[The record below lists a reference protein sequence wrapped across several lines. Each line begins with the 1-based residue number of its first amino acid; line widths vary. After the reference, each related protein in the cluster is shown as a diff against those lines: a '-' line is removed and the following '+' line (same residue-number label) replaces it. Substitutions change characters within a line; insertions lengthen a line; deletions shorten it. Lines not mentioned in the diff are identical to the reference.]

1 MGFSTESLLLFASVI
16 IFISI
21 FVSKAGSKFGI
32 PTLLLFQLVGMAF
45 GSDGLGIQF
54 NSMESAQALGIVALN
69 IILFSG
75 GMDTK
80 YSKIKP
86 IILPG
91 ILLATI
97 GVLLTALLNGIF
109 IYLLSGSAVFAV
121 SLSFPTSILLAS
133 TMSSTDSASV
143 FNVLRSQKMGLQNN
157 LRPMLELESGS
168 NDPVAYM
175 LTIAMIGII
184 NSGQE
189 VLIWNILQKFIFQI
203 CIGSICGFVFGKF
216 AVWVVNK
223 IKLANT
229 SLYPIL
235 VLCFVFFIFSMTDML
250 QGNGYLA
257 VYMSGVIVGNH
268 PLVKKLETNT
278 FLDGLTWLFQ
288 IVMFLMLGLL
298 VNPHEMLTLAPF
310 ALLVGVFMI
319 VFARPISVF
328 ITLLPFRKISVKSK
342 CFISWVISRGIVFNT
357 LSGSVNILFASMVLS
372 GATVHYDYS
381 NYVPKC
387 GDFVFYSY
395 DTNKMGHTAITDG
408 NGNYIHANYAY
419 AVKERADN
427 SVYRMKDG
435 LTYYPVCY
443 VSPRY
448 QNSGTVTAS
457 GDTKPPEITGY
468 EATNVTTAGFT
479 VSLSATDNVGLSR
492 ATFAVWASA
501 NGQDDIT
508 LAAGVLNGSTFSY
521 TVNTA
526 DHGGAYGDYNVEI
539 TVYDALGNSAVLTDY
554 IIYVP
559 PDDSEPPV
567 ISDVTTSEVTAEGFT
582 VSCKV
587 TDNTSVRRVLF
598 AAWTAENGADDLVWT
613 EGTLAADG
621 TASCRILAAE
631 HGNAFGE
638 YYAQI
643 YAYDGA
649 NNAGFNDELSVR
661 VPSPDAEGPL
671 ITNVRLTEVTDTG
684 FLLTGSV
691 TDDSGVQNAD
701 VAVWTH
707 TAAGDE
713 LVQCR
718 AAING
723 AMLSCPVLTAN
734 HAGESISHTVKLTVY
749 DKEGNFSTYETTY
762 TPAVLT
768 LTRGDPDGDGAVTAA
783 DALLVLRA
791 SAHVGTLSEAQRRVA
806 DLNGDGLVDGRDARL
821 MQRVAEGVQ
830 VLPAA

>member
-32 PTLLLFQLVGMAF
+32 PTLLLFLLVGMAF

-54 NSMESAQALGIVALN
+54 NSMESAQAFGIVALN

-342 CFISWVISRGIVFNT
+342 CFISWVGLRGAVPILFATYPVIANVENSNIIFNIVFFITILSLIIQGSTIPRMAKSLGLIEKLEKQGNDFGIVFPEEIDSKIWDINITEEILSRGTT
-357 LSGSVNILFASMVLS
+357 LADMKLPKGILVILIKRDDE
-372 GATVHYDYS
+372 YII
-381 NYVPKC
+381 P
-387 GDFVFYSY
+387 
-395 DTNKMGHTAITDG
+395 DG
-408 NGNYIHANYAY
+408 TMEIKLND
-419 AVKERADN
+419 K
-427 SVYRMKDG
+427 
-435 LTYYPVCY
+435 LLL
-443 VSPRY
+443 VSP
-448 QNSGTVTAS
+448 
-457 GDTKPPEITGY
+457 P
-468 EATNVTTAGFT
+468 
-479 VSLSATDNVGLSR
+479 
-492 ATFAVWASA
+492 
-501 NGQDDIT
+501 
-508 LAAGVLNGSTFSY
+508 
-521 TVNTA
+521 
-526 DHGGAYGDYNVEI
+526 DH
-539 TVYDALGNSAVLTDY
+539 
-554 IIYVP
+554 
-559 PDDSEPPV
+559 SEPH
-567 ISDVTTSEVTAEGFT
+567 
-582 VSCKV
+582 
-587 TDNTSVRRVLF
+587 
-598 AAWTAENGADDLVWT
+598 
-613 EGTLAADG
+613 
-621 TASCRILAAE
+621 IL
-631 HGNAFGE
+631 
-638 YYAQI
+638 Q
-643 YAYDGA
+643 
-649 NNAGFNDELSVR
+649 S
-661 VPSPDAEGPL
+661 
-671 ITNVRLTEVTDTG
+671 
-684 FLLTGSV
+684 
-691 TDDSGVQNAD
+691 
-701 VAVWTH
+701 
-707 TAAGDE
+707 
-713 LVQCR
+713 
-718 AAING
+718 
-723 AMLSCPVLTAN
+723 
-734 HAGESISHTVKLTVY
+734 
-749 DKEGNFSTYETTY
+749 
-762 TPAVLT
+762 
-768 LTRGDPDGDGAVTAA
+768 
-783 DALLVLRA
+783 
-791 SAHVGTLSEAQRRVA
+791 
-806 DLNGDGLVDGRDARL
+806 
-821 MQRVAEGVQ
+821 
-830 VLPAA
+830 